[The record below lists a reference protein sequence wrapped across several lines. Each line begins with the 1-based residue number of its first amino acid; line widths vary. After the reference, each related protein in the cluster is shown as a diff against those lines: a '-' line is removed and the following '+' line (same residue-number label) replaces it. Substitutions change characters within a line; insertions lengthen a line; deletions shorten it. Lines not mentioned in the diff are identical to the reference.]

1 MAYWRKSYDFSS
13 SAEEN
18 ELDSS
23 DESESDENLEA
34 ARLYHRRKSTAIAVK
49 ARVSGGTWNEFWVY
63 DY

>member
-1 MAYWRKSYDFSS
+1 MAHWRKSYDFSS